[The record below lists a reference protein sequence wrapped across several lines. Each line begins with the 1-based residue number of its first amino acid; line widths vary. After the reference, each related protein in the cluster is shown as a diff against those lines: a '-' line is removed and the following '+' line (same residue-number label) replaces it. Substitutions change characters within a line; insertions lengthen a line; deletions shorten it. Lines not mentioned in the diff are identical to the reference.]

1 MLLLEQLNTQMHKSE
16 TVILLDATDNKINSD
31 LIKETIKFLEK
42 TMGKKHLNIGLIEFA
57 GMATK
62 VQATNT
68 EKTSRTTSN
77 ENAFIQPTKQS
88 E

>member
-1 MLLLEQLNTQMHKSE
+1 MPLTK
-16 TVILLDATDNKINSD
+16 KINSD

-42 TMGKKHLNIGLIEFA
+42 TIGKKHINIGLIKFMV
-57 GMATK
+57 MATK

-77 ENAFIQPTKQS
+77 
-88 E
+88 

>member
-1 MLLLEQLNTQMHKSE
+1 MHKNE
-16 TVILLDATDNKINSD
+16 TVILLDATDKKKINSD

-42 TMGKKHLNIGLIEFA
+42 TIGKKHINIDLIKFIV
-57 GMATK
+57 MATK

-77 ENAFIQPTKQS
+77 
-88 E
+88 